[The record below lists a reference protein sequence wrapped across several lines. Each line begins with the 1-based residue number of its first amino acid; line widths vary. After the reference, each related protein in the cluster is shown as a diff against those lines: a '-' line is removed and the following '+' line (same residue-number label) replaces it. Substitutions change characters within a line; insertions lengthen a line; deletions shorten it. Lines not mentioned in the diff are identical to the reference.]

1 MPRSIR
7 ALGSKKADV
16 PESSI
21 LNLARSADLF
31 RGFSADDLES
41 LLYRFNGVKRE
52 FSKGEAVAHAG
63 LEANRLFV
71 VVSGRLR
78 VYEKI
83 VGGHDIFARELRVG
97 EVLGLWI
104 LFTPE
109 ISCWPGTVVAAEPS
123 TLISLDMAVVR
134 RMIEVAEPRM
144 ARLSS
149 NISKILAREF
159 FSAWRKLAVMNA
171 PTIEA
176 KIQMYLQELDNE
188 SGNTGNVKLPFNRER
203 MAEYFGV
210 TRPALSR
217 SLGRMRDRGLLSW
230 HRNEF
235 RINF

>member
-7 ALGSKKADV
+7 ALGSRRTDV
-16 PESSI
+16 LESSI

-31 RGFSADDLES
+31 RGFSAEDVES
-41 LLYRFNGVKRE
+41 LLYRLRGAKKIAA
-52 FSKGEAVAHAG
+52 KGCIVAHAG

-97 EVLGLWI
+97 EVLGLGI

-123 TLISLDMAVVR
+123 ALISLDMLVMKQMMER
-134 RMIEVAEPRM
+134 AEPAM
-144 ARLSS
+144 ARFSL
-149 NISKILAREF
+149 NVSKILAREF
-159 FSAWRKLAVMNA
+159 FSSWRKMTVMNA
-171 PTIEA
+171 PTIES
-176 KIQMYLQELDNE
+176 KIQMYLKTLDNE

-230 HRNEF
+230 HQNEF

>member
-7 ALGSKKADV
+7 ALGSRRADV
-16 PESSI
+16 LESSI

-31 RGFSADDLES
+31 RGFSADDVES

-52 FSKGEAVAHAG
+52 FSKGEAVAH
-63 LEANRLFV
+63 LC
-71 VVSGRLR
+71 
-78 VYEKI
+78 
-83 VGGHDIFARELRVG
+83 VG

>member
-1 MPRSIR
+1 MGVASIV
-7 ALGSKKADV
+7 D
-16 PESSI
+16 
-21 LNLARSADLF
+21 LARGADLF
-31 RGFSADDLES
+31 KGFSPSEVES
-41 LLYRFNGVKRE
+41 LLYRSNGVKKS
-52 FSKGEAVAHAG
+52 FAKGETVALAG

-109 ISCWPGTVVAAEPS
+109 ISCWPGTIVAAEPS

-176 KIQMYLQELDNE
+176 KIQMYLTELNNE
-188 SGNTGNVKLPFNRER
+188 TGNTGVVKVPFDRER

-217 SLGRMRDRGLLSW
+217 SLGHLRDRGLISW
-230 HRNEF
+230 RKNEF

>member
-7 ALGSKKADV
+7 VLGSKKADV

-31 RGFSADDLES
+31 RGFSADDVES

-78 VYEKI
+78 VYEKTAH
-83 VGGHDIFARELRVG
+83 GHQIFVREICAG

-109 ISCWPGTVVAAEPS
+109 ITCWPGTVVTAEPS
-123 TLISLDMAVVR
+123 VLISLDMAVVR
-134 RMIEVAEPRM
+134 QMMEIAEPGM
-144 ARLSS
+144 ARFSS
-149 NISKILAREF
+149 NVSKILAREF
-159 FSAWRKLAVMNA
+159 FSAWRKMTVMNA

-176 KIQMYLQELDNE
+176 KIQMYLTELNNE
-188 SGNTGNVKLPFNRER
+188 TGNTGVVKVPFDRER

-217 SLGRMRDRGLLSW
+217 SLGRMRDRGLISW
-230 HRNEF
+230 HKNEF

>member
-1 MPRSIR
+1 MASIV
-7 ALGSKKADV
+7 D
-16 PESSI
+16 I
-21 LNLARSADLF
+21 ARGTDLF
-31 RGFSADDLES
+31 RGFSAAKVES
-41 LLYRFNGVKRE
+41 LLYRFNGVKKT
-52 FSKGEAVAHAG
+52 FSKGETVAHAG
-63 LEANRLFV
+63 FEANRLFV

-109 ISCWPGTVVAAEPS
+109 ISCWPGTIVAAEPS
-123 TLISLDMAVVR
+123 TLISLDIAVVR

-176 KIQMYLQELDNE
+176 KIQMYLTELNNE
-188 SGNTGNVKLPFNRER
+188 TGNTGVVKVPFDRER

-217 SLGRMRDRGLLSW
+217 SLGHLRDRGLISW
-230 HRNEF
+230 RKNEF